1 MKKLISL
8 CLTAILVIS
17 LTACGSMSN
26 PNSAHSDEENVCLSV
41 LCVNT
46 DYSRNFIRTIQTHFP
61 DVELQVEY
69 YAAPNNTSEYIVRLL
84 ESGNGPD
91 IVYTGTLF
99 EDNLQKEY
107 LLDLSV
113 YDFAGRYSVS
123 IMNQR
128 DVDGAIYMLPGTYSV
143 FSMLYNKSLFEEK
156 DWEVPTTNDELV
168 ALAKR
173 IREEEPDMIPVSH
186 CGFAVGTYWRMLG
199 SLAQSGF
206 LGTSEGAE
214 WTKAFVKGE
223 ASFETGF
230 GSALQMLQQ
239 WKEAG
244 MLDASDADAGN
255 NDVYTQLMNRK
266 AAMVYPVGGL
276 ATLKKVM
283 AEGDDEIGA
292 FPFLGKDKNNTLLT
306 ISTNFNFG
314 LSKVLGEQGNE
325 KRLEKAL
332 EIMDYLSSE
341 KGQKELVVQDTDVSP
356 LGKKAPPA
364 EGSLYFD
371 VWEHI
376 ESGDTLPF
384 LLTDYRD
391 IWVECGSALKNVMLG
406 NGSIADIAP
415 AMDKL
420 HQDTLANQHSD
431 KPLFTVAEDMTH
443 PQTVQVMA
451 DLLHET
457 GGDVAV
463 VSDGTYINNVP
474 NATGVSG
481 RLFVGDFNR
490 EASYSINIPGAM
502 NKHVMRLTLTGDE
515 LFALLEGGRSVTE
528 GSETAV
534 FDYYWSGL
542 DAQMKDGKITSAA
555 LSDGGEVQPDEKY
568 QVTICGSDYDEEAYP
583 NGEDTG
589 VTVSEAYVNVMDGKT
604 LTAPSKLCR

>member
-8 CLTAILVIS
+8 WLTVIMVIS
-17 LTACGSMSN
+17 LTACGSLTG
-26 PNSAHSDEENVCLSV
+26 SDDIPDNAEASLSV

-46 DYSRNFIRTIQTHFP
+46 DYSRNFIRTIQTRFP
-61 DVELQVEY
+61 EVDLQIEY
-69 YAAPNNTSEYIVRLL
+69 FAAANNTSEYIVRLL

-91 IVYTGTLF
+91 IVYTGTVF
-99 EDNLQKEY
+99 EKELQKEY

-128 DVDGAIYMLPGTYSV
+128 DVDGAIYLLPGTYSV

-156 DWEVPTTNDELV
+156 GWAVPTTNDELV

-173 IREEEPDMIPVSH
+173 IREEDPGMIPVSH
-186 CGFAVGTYWRMLG
+186 CGYAVGTYWRMLG

-206 LGTSEGAE
+206 LGTPEGAE

-223 ASFETGF
+223 ESFETGF

-244 MLDASDADAGN
+244 MLDASDADSGN
-255 NDVYTQLMNRK
+255 KDVFAQLMSRK
-266 AAMVYPVGGL
+266 AAMAYTVGGL
-276 ATLKKVM
+276 ADLKKVM
-283 AEGDDEIGA
+283 AESDDEIGA

-306 ISTNFNFG
+306 LSTNFNFG

-341 KGQKELVVQDTDVSP
+341 EGQKKLVVQDTDVSP
-356 LGKKAPPA
+356 LGRKTPPA
-364 EGSLYFD
+364 EGSPYTD
-371 VWEHI
+371 VWDHI
-376 ESGDTLPF
+376 ESGDALPF
-384 LLTDYRD
+384 LLTDYYD
-391 IWVECGSALKNVMLG
+391 ILAECGAELKEVMLG
-406 NGSIADIAP
+406 NGSMEDIAP
-415 AMDKL
+415 SMDKL
-420 HQDTLANQHSD
+420 HLDVLANQHTD

-463 VSDGTYINNVP
+463 VSDGTFINNVP
-474 NATGVSG
+474 NAMGVSG
-481 RLFVGDFNR
+481 RLLAGEFNR
-490 EASYSINIPGAM
+490 VASYSINIPGAM
-502 NKHVMRLTLTGDE
+502 NKHVMRLTLTGKE
-515 LFALLEGGRSVTE
+515 LFALLEGGCGVTAKN
-528 GSETAV
+528 ETAV
-534 FDYYWSGL
+534 FDYYWSGM
-542 DAQMKDGKITSAA
+542 DAVIKDGKITSAA
-555 LSDGGEVQPDEKY
+555 LSDGREVQPDEKY

-583 NGEDTG
+583 DGEDTG
-589 VTVSEAYVNVMDGKT
+589 ATVSEAYLKVMEGKT
-604 LTAPSKLCR
+604 LTAPDKLCR

>member
-8 CLTAILVIS
+8 CLTVIMVIS
-17 LTACGSMSN
+17 LTACGSLTG
-26 PNSAHSDEENVCLSV
+26 SDDIPDKSEASLSV

-46 DYSRNFIRTIQTHFP
+46 DYSRNFIRTIQTRFP
-61 DVELQVEY
+61 EVDLQIEY
-69 YAAPNNTSEYIVRLL
+69 FAAANNTSEYIVRLL

-91 IVYTGTLF
+91 IVYTGTVF
-99 EDNLQKEY
+99 EEELQKEY

-128 DVDGAIYMLPGTYSV
+128 DVDGAIYLLPGTYSV

-156 DWEVPTTNDELV
+156 GWAVPTTNDELV

-173 IREEEPDMIPVSH
+173 IREEEPGMIPVSH
-186 CGFAVGTYWRMLG
+186 CGYAVGTYWRMLG

-206 LGTSEGAE
+206 LGTPEGAE

-223 ASFETGF
+223 ESFETGF

-244 MLDASDADAGN
+244 MLDASDADSGN
-255 NDVYTQLMNRK
+255 NDVFTQLMNRE
-266 AAMVYPVGGL
+266 AAMAYPVGGL

-306 ISTNFNFG
+306 LSTNFNFG

-341 KGQKELVVQDTDVSP
+341 EGQKELVVQDTDVSP
-356 LGKKAPPA
+356 LGRKTPPA
-364 EGSLYFD
+364 EGSPYTD
-371 VWEHI
+371 VWDHI
-376 ESGDTLPF
+376 ESGDVLPF
-384 LLTDYRD
+384 LLTDYYD
-391 IWVECGSALKNVMLG
+391 IWSECGAELKEVMLG
-406 NGSIADIAP
+406 NGSMEDIAP

-420 HQDTLANQHSD
+420 HQDVLANQHSD
-431 KPLFTVAEDMTH
+431 KPLFTVTEDMTH

-463 VSDGTYINNVP
+463 VSDGTFINNVP
-474 NATGVSG
+474 NAMGVSG
-481 RLFVGDFNR
+481 RLLAGTFNR
-490 EASYSINIPGAM
+490 VASYSINIPGAM
-502 NKHVMRLTLTGDE
+502 NKHVMRLTLTGKE
-515 LFALLEGGRSVTE
+515 LFALLEGGCGVTAE
-528 GSETAV
+528 NETAV
-534 FDYYWSGL
+534 FDYYWSGM
-542 DAQMKDGKITSAA
+542 DAVIKDGKITSAA
-555 LSDGGEVQPDEKY
+555 LSDGREVQPDEKY
-568 QVTICGSDYDEEAYP
+568 QVIICGSDYDEEAYP
-583 NGEDTG
+583 DGEDTG
-589 VTVSEAYVNVMDGKT
+589 VTVSEAYLKVMEGKT
-604 LTAPSKLCR
+604 LTAPDKLCR